1 MFHSTYTGLFLLLC
15 GRPRAKLFAFDNL
28 LLIYV
33 DIVAIVVA
41 VVVASVVGAITV
53 AAVVALAVRQQKDLE
68 GTVVID
74 GKVKSRDEGVK

>member
-33 DIVAIVVA
+33 
-41 VVVASVVGAITV
+41 ASVVGAIIF

>member
-41 VVVASVVGAITV
+41 SVVGAIIF
-53 AAVVALAVRQQKDLE
+53 AAVVALEVRQQKDLE

>member
-28 LLIYV
+28 LLIY
-33 DIVAIVVA
+33 VAIVVA